1 MRPLPL
7 RIPRRSPRRPLLGAA
22 VLLVTAGLLTGCA
35 RPPEP
40 LGAVQERARPAAP
53 SSPSSPSSPACPESG
68 LLVRAG
74 DVNPATGLR
83 AMGLEVVN
91 CDTSRHVVEGYP
103 DVRVLGKDHAPLDVT
118 MELGAASF
126 SSAVQD
132 AGPTRLT
139 LRPGERAVAELAWRN
154 TVDTTGEPADGA
166 YLSVAPAPGAAR
178 QEVPE
183 LIDLGTT
190 GKLGVT
196 AWARPRAS

>member
-1 MRPLPL
+1 MRPLL
-7 RIPRRSPRRPLLGAA
+7 LGIPRRPPLRPFLGAA

-40 LGAVQERARPAAP
+40 FEAVERHGRPGAPANVP
-53 SSPSSPSSPACPESG
+53 VSPACPESG
-68 LLVRAG
+68 LLIRSE
-74 DVNPATGLR
+74 DVNAAMGLR
-83 AMGLEVVN
+83 VMTLEVVN

-103 DVRVLGKDHAPLDVT
+103 DVRVLGKDHAPLDVGL
-118 MELGAASF
+118 ELGAASF
-126 SSAVQD
+126 GTAVQD

-139 LRPGERAVAELAWRN
+139 LRPGERAVAGLAWRN
-154 TVDTTGEPADGA
+154 TVDTTGEPANGA
-166 YLSVAPAPGAAR
+166 FLSVAPAPGAAR

-190 GKLGVT
+190 GKLGTT